1 MWLLAWDKEQTM
13 KKFKV
18 IGSYTIQ
25 TLYSRT
31 FEISAWDVLKNSN
44 LHDYIAD
51 LAHADEAEG
60 LENWEVDHE
69 KVIGDSFYIEEI
81 IPIAD

>member
-1 MWLLAWDKEQTM
+1 M

-25 TLYSRT
+25 TFYSQT
-31 FEISAWDVLKNSN
+31 FEISTWEILKTPNPN
-44 LHDYIAD
+44 DYIAD

-60 LENWEVDHE
+60 LENWDVDYE
-69 KVIGDSFYIEEI
+69 KVIGDSFYIEKV
-81 IPIAD
+81 IPIED

>member
-1 MWLLAWDKEQTM
+1 M

-25 TLYSRT
+25 TFYSQT
-31 FEISAWDVLKNSN
+31 FEISTWEILKTAN

-60 LENWEVDHE
+60 LENWEVDYE
-69 KVIGDSFYIEEI
+69 RVVGDSFRIEEI

>member
-1 MWLLAWDKEQTM
+1 M

-25 TLYSRT
+25 TFYSQT
-31 FEISAWDVLKNSN
+31 FEISAWEMLKYAN
-44 LHDYIAD
+44 LNDYIED
-51 LAHADEAEG
+51 LAYADESLG
-60 LENWEVDHE
+60 LENWEVEYE
-69 KVIGDSFYIEEI
+69 KVVGGVFYIDEI

>member
-1 MWLLAWDKEQTM
+1 M

-25 TLYSRT
+25 TFYSQT
-31 FEISAWDVLKNSN
+31 FEISAWEMLKNAN
-44 LHDYIAD
+44 LNDYIEE
-51 LAHADEAEG
+51 LAYADESWG
-60 LENWEVDHE
+60 LENWEVDYE
-69 KVIGDSFYIEEI
+69 KVVGDTFNIEEI

>member
-1 MWLLAWDKEQTM
+1 M

-25 TLYSRT
+25 TFYSQI
-31 FEISAWDVLKNSN
+31 FEISTWEILKTSN
-44 LHDYIAD
+44 LNDYIAD
-51 LAHADEAEG
+51 LAHVDEAEG
-60 LENWEVDHE
+60 LENWDVDYERVVGNSFHIE
-69 KVIGDSFYIEEI
+69 KI